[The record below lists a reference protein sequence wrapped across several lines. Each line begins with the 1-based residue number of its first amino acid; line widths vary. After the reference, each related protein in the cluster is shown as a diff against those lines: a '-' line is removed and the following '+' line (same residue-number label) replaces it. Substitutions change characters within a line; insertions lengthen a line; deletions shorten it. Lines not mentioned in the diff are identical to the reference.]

1 MSAPA
6 QNLDIVRRYLNTI
19 EQGKLDAIKDL
30 FTSDVRIVQLPNLIY
45 PQGNRSDLKQM
56 GEGFAKG
63 RQLLSSQT
71 YEIKTALALH
81 DSVAIEVVWT
91 GTLATSFGTLSAGS
105 QMRAYSAMFFEFRD
119 GKIASQRNY
128 DCFERWQSP

>member
-6 QNLDIVRRYLNTI
+6 QNLDTVRRYLNAI
-19 EQGKLDAIKDL
+19 EEGKFDALKDL
-30 FTSDVRIVQLPNLIY
+30 FTSDVQIVELPNRIH
-45 PQGNRSDLKQM
+45 PEGSRSDLKKLA
-56 GEGFAKG
+56 EAFTKG
-63 RQLLSSQT
+63 RQLLSSQS

-81 DSVAIEVVWT
+81 DSVAIEVLWT
-91 GTLATSFGTLSAGS
+91 GTLATPFGTLAADS

-128 DCFERWQSP
+128 DCFEPW